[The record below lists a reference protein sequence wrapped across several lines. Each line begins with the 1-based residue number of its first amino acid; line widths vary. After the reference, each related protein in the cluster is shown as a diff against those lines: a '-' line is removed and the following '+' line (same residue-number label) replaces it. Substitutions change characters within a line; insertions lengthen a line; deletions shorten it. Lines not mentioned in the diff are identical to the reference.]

1 MDNKVIYLVI
11 VAIVFA
17 ILFGMPLFYLGSLN
31 PQSITPSKGGGGMGE
46 NVRYGGTGYHVYNP
60 LATEGLVAFF
70 LGFIIFSWSLV
81 NLRERIR
88 ATVPTI
94 LALLGVIFLFM
105 SLYSF
110 VSGFHD
116 LLTFTTYETMTK
128 PTFGQQYGWF
138 IQFVVYGIIGTA
150 LMYAAERTR
159 KNAGETR
166 SIIPSITS
174 PLGAFMLLSTLLLFV
189 TGFHSFLYLTDYTE
203 YRQSLA
209 WVIETI
215 IFGLASYYLLRTSD
229 NINKT
234 EGARKS
240 IFAFPSASMGVI
252 FILFALG
259 VYLIG
264 TADYVYSDYGTKTL
278 NWLLE
283 SFVYGAL
290 AVILTLKGDDLYR
303 KEGEESSSFS
313 TSMYVA
319 GAVLLLPA
327 VIIFLAGF
335 NDYLYSSSPNLKW
348 FIEFMLLIIPGAL
361 AIAAGEYTR
370 RSQKPPMLPAEKLK
384 RKTKR

>member
-11 VAIVFA
+11 IALAFVF
-17 ILFGMPLFYLGSLN
+17 LFGLPLFYFGALN
-31 PQSITPSKGGGGMGE
+31 PSATSERADVSK
-46 NVRYGGTGYHVYNP
+46 YGGARYHVYNP

-116 LLTFTTYETMTK
+116 LLTFTSYETITK

-150 LMYAAERTR
+150 LTYAAEHTR

-174 PLGAFMLLSTLLLFV
+174 PVGAFMLLSTLLLFV

-209 WVIETI
+209 WVVETI
-215 IFGLASYYLLRTSD
+215 IFGLASYYLLRMSD
-229 NINKT
+229 NINKRD
-234 EGARKS
+234 GARKS
-240 IFAFPSASMGVI
+240 IFAFPSASLGVI

-264 TADYVYSDYGTKTL
+264 TAYYVYAYGTKTL

-283 SFVYGAL
+283 AFVYGAL
-290 AVILTLKGDDLYR
+290 AVILTLKADDLYR
-303 KEGEESSSFS
+303 KEGEESNSFS

-319 GAVLLLPA
+319 GVVLLLPA
-327 VIIFLAGF
+327 VIIFLTGF
-335 NDYLYSSSPNLKW
+335 NEFLYSSSPDLKW
-348 FIEFMLLIIPGAL
+348 FIEFMLLLIPGVL

-370 RSQKPPMLPAEKLK
+370 RGQKPPMLPVGKSK
-384 RKTKR
+384 RKTKE